1 MRIRKR
7 EEKEVFILNSGMS
20 EVTHEK
26 YVLDGFYYEYSK
38 KCHSRSNIKKTRI
51 QRREIRSTMA
61 MPSVRKEAW
70 KFRKCD
76 ENPLFS
82 L

>member
-1 MRIRKR
+1 MRVRKR
-7 EEKEVFILNSGMS
+7 EEKEAFFLNSGMS
-20 EVTHEK
+20 EVTRAK
-26 YVLDGFYYEYSK
+26 YVLDGFHCKYSK
-38 KCHSRSNIKKTRI
+38 KFHSRSNIKKTRI
-51 QRREIRSTMA
+51 QRREIRSTMT

-76 ENPLFS
+76 DNPLFS